1 MLRSISAVLIGFV
14 TVFVLSSLTDFILEA
29 LGIFP
34 PIGNG
39 FFEPWM
45 LLLAL
50 FYRTVYTVLAGFI
63 TVKIAKGN
71 MKPVIILGLIG
82 LLAGSIGVISTWNM
96 DLSPKWYPIAL
107 ALLAFPSIWIG
118 GKLGSRKK

>member
-1 MLRSISAVLIGFV
+1 MLRNISAVLIGFV
-14 TVFVLSSLTDFILEA
+14 TVFVLSSVTDFILEA

-82 LLAGSIGVISTWNM
+82 LLAGMIGVISTWNM
-96 DLSPKWYPIAL
+96 DLSPRWYPILL
-107 ALLAFPSIWIG
+107 AVLAFPSIWIG
-118 GKLGSRKK
+118 GKLGSKKK

>member
-1 MLRSISAVLIGFV
+1 MLRNISAVLIGFV
-14 TVFVLSSLTDFILEA
+14 TVFVLSSVTDFILEA

-96 DLSPKWYPIAL
+96 DLSPRWYPILL
-107 ALLAFPSIWIG
+107 AVLAFPSIWIG
-118 GKLGSRKK
+118 GKLGK

>member
-1 MLRSISAVLIGFV
+1 MLRNTGAVLIGFI
-14 TVFVLSSLTDFILEA
+14 TVFVLSSVTDFVLEA

-63 TVKIAKGN
+63 TAKIAKGSK
-71 MKPVIILGLIG
+71 MHPVIILGLIG
-82 LLAGSIGVISTWNM
+82 LLAGTVGVISTWNM
-96 DLSPKWYPIAL
+96 DLSPRWYPIAL
-107 ALLAFPSIWIG
+107 AVLAFPSIWIG
-118 GKLGSRKK
+118 GKLGIKK